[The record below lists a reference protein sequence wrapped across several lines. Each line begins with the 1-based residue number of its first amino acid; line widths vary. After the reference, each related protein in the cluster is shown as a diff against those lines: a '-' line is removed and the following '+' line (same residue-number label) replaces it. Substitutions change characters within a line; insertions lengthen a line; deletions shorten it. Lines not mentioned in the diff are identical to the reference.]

1 MKDTFDEDLWA
12 GCCLEETQI
21 FILESR
27 LPFLCIAGG
36 HVTNLASVVIKRERE
51 ESSSRQTYN
60 TETFPSPSA
69 WPSQNK
75 GEIEKARI

>member
-1 MKDTFDEDLWA
+1 M
-12 GCCLEETQI
+12 
-21 FILESR
+21 
-27 LPFLCIAGG
+27 
-36 HVTNLASVVIKRERE
+36 TNLASVVIKRERE
-51 ESSSRQTYN
+51 GRSSRETYN